1 MKGTKGIGWIKY
13 AKSTAQWRGVFPS
26 INHEHE
32 CKEGNAKDQAHIFG
46 GTACN
51 VIRAVI
57 TSYVSYI
64 SSALSRE
71 RQHTILYNILFS
83 LMDKE
88 QKKKIS

>member
-1 MKGTKGIGWIKY
+1 MLRVLRSDGGSFPLLIMSTSVRKVTQRTK
-13 AKSTAQWRGVFPS
+13 
-26 INHEHE
+26 
-32 CKEGNAKDQAHIFG
+32 HIFLE